1 MLRPVDGP
9 MPRGCPRVVLGGPR
23 LVRGTAAWNA
33 PLGTPRRKDSREEG
47 SRGAR
52 EPGNAP
58 RGQGLD
64 AELHGGAWY
73 RGPVASVRSAA
84 QTAGRAS
91 GVRSVDDDFF
101 SVSCLTASPRFRDVR
116 RPRILKTAVSDRLD
130 IGLGLPM
137 SNLALASPIG
147 GRAPPLGVSSGPGP
161 LRIPVG
167 HEPRGRFSLAMGGA
181 TRVSDA
187 GTRRAST
194 AAGTTSRFGISGGD
208 SLVAKRA
215 AERLAASRREA
226 LELRTRL
233 ERAERRNAHLERS
246 RGEGDPAGTE
256 RSPVGT
262 TERDTAND
270 ETRLMKESESAL
282 RRRSATKSATK
293 SDGTTDAER
302 SPKRSPKHAPAHL
315 DLARARRAIEDLR
328 AENDELRG
336 FARSAAAAENATSG
350 AYDERADAPS
360 DANGAFDA
368 FSVPRRSLGGGAA
381 ATEREARRLEAI
393 VAATTAQDEGMAG
406 NDSLGD
412 SLSATV
418 SNETEENRLHI
429 GVDST
434 PETDDGSSFRGSTRG
449 DESDDEV
456 VQATRELGVDS
467 TLQGDAFR
475 DSPASLRRALAA
487 LRAELRT
494 QARARAILE
503 EERDAFAKRVAE
515 TEEAVRASAAREAAS
530 AASLRAARQDALA
543 AAALGEEL
551 ARSCAEKIERA
562 EAIASAWEEEAR
574 RLGKIE
580 RDDAERR
587 VIAAAESA
595 EAAAIES
602 RILDA
607 STRASSPTV
616 KKNRVG
622 DTTNGLEV
630 RSVSRATRA
639 PSPPPASPPATIPR
653 QRRGSPF
660 PERRL
665 AGSGVSPSSSR
676 DSPFADSA
684 IFADADNK
692 GHEGHNGHR
701 AGSVARSPPSVS
713 ARGAIFATARMDN
726 QSARGYARRNARSV
740 GDAPGKENENENE
753 NENAENEKLMTTNGN
768 STPGEALAASLRR
781 QSATLDAL
789 RGARARRDEE
799 LRRVRDRLDR
809 LVASPRR
816 VGFGDARMD
825 NQSAYGQSVSDAS
838 PPPSARRGHLPREPY
853 DRYADPSPERRLELR
868 DAKTDCPYETASAD
882 PAETMI
888 CFANRRRAAPTH
900 PSRAP
905 TYVSGAGDVRGPLA
919 GEKSQEGGKKSLF
932 GSGLAMPAMSMPS
945 MSSFGAPMAAMH
957 KAAGTIQSAWRR
969 KKKT

>member
-1 MLRPVDGP
+1 
-9 MPRGCPRVVLGGPR
+9 
-23 LVRGTAAWNA
+23 
-33 PLGTPRRKDSREEG
+33 
-47 SRGAR
+47 
-52 EPGNAP
+52 
-58 RGQGLD
+58 
-64 AELHGGAWY
+64 
-73 RGPVASVRSAA
+73 
-84 QTAGRAS
+84 
-91 GVRSVDDDFF
+91 
-101 SVSCLTASPRFRDVR
+101 
-116 RPRILKTAVSDRLD
+116 
-130 IGLGLPM
+130 M
-137 SNLALASPIG
+137 SNRALALQIG

-167 HEPRGRFSLAMGGA
+167 HEPRGRLSLAMGGA

-194 AAGTTSRFGISGGD
+194 AAGTTSRFGISGIA
-208 SLVAKRA
+208 AKRA

-233 ERAERRNAHLERS
+233 ERAERRNADLERS
-246 RGEGDPAGTE
+246 RGEGEGEGDPAGTE

-270 ETRLMKESESAL
+270 IERRLMTKERESAL
-282 RRRSATKSATK
+282 RTTRTTRTKSATRDVT
-293 SDGTTDAER
+293 SNAER

-315 DLARARRAIEDLR
+315 ELARARRAIEDLR

-336 FARSAAAAENATSG
+336 FARSATTAENINATSG
-350 AYDERADAPS
+350 AFDERADAPS
-360 DANGAFDA
+360 DANLADLA
-368 FSVPRRSLGGGAA
+368 FSVPCARKSRSLGGGAA

-393 VAATTAQDEGMAG
+393 VAATTAHEGMAG
-406 NDSLGD
+406 NDD
-412 SLSATV
+412 LSATV
-418 SNETEENRLHI
+418 SNETETVSEKEDGSLN
-429 GVDST
+429 ST
-434 PETDDGSSFRGSTRG
+434 SDADRSSFRGSTRG

-456 VQATRELGVDS
+456 VQATQELGIDS
-467 TLQGDAFR
+467 TLQGD
-475 DSPASLRRALAA
+475 SPTSLRRALAA

-551 ARSCAEKIERA
+551 ARSCAEKLERA

-580 RDDAERR
+580 RDNAERR

-602 RILDA
+602 RTLDA
-607 STRASSPTV
+607 STRASSPTA
-616 KKNRVG
+616 KKKTNRVG
-622 DTTNGLEV
+622 DANGLEV
-630 RSVSRATRA
+630 RSVSRAARA

-660 PERRL
+660 PERPL
-665 AGSGVSPSSSR
+665 GSGVSPATPSSSR

-684 IFADADNK
+684 IFADANNK
-692 GHEGHNGHR
+692 GHR

-713 ARGAIFATARMDN
+713 ARGAIFAA
-726 QSARGYARRNARSV
+726 
-740 GDAPGKENENENE
+740 GDEGKEDE
-753 NENAENEKLMTTNGN
+753 NENADAIVHA
-768 STPGEALAASLRR
+768 TPGEALAASLRR

-816 VGFGDARMD
+816 VGFGAARME
-825 NQSAYGQSVSDAS
+825 NQSARGVRFSRGVSDAS

-853 DRYADPSPERRLELR
+853 DRYADPSPDPKREEQAREARERRVAR
-868 DAKTDCPYETASAD
+868 DAKTVSEETASAD
-882 PAETMI
+882 PAETGG
-888 CFANRRRAAPTH
+888 FANRRAAPTH

-905 TYVSGAGDVRGPLA
+905 TSSGGGDVRGPLA
-919 GEKSQEGGKKSLF
+919 GEKSPGGKKSLF
-932 GSGLAMPAMSMPS
+932 ESGLAMPAVSMPS

>member
-1 MLRPVDGP
+1 M
-9 MPRGCPRVVLGGPR
+9 
-23 LVRGTAAWNA
+23 
-33 PLGTPRRKDSREEG
+33 
-47 SRGAR
+47 
-52 EPGNAP
+52 
-58 RGQGLD
+58 
-64 AELHGGAWY
+64 
-73 RGPVASVRSAA
+73 
-84 QTAGRAS
+84 
-91 GVRSVDDDFF
+91 
-101 SVSCLTASPRFRDVR
+101 
-116 RPRILKTAVSDRLD
+116 
-130 IGLGLPM
+130 
-137 SNLALASPIG
+137 
-147 GRAPPLGVSSGPGP
+147 
-161 LRIPVG
+161 
-167 HEPRGRFSLAMGGA
+167 
-181 TRVSDA
+181 SDA

-194 AAGTTSRFGISGGD
+194 AAGTTSRFGISGIA
-208 SLVAKRA
+208 AKRA

-233 ERAERRNAHLERS
+233 ERAERRNADLERS
-246 RGEGDPAGTE
+246 RGEGEGEGDPAGTE

-270 ETRLMKESESAL
+270 IERRLMTKERESAL
-282 RRRSATKSATK
+282 RTTRTTRTKSATRDVT
-293 SDGTTDAER
+293 SNAER

-315 DLARARRAIEDLR
+315 ELARARRAIEDLR

-336 FARSAAAAENATSG
+336 FARSATTAENINATSG
-350 AYDERADAPS
+350 AFDERADAPS
-360 DANGAFDA
+360 DANLADLA
-368 FSVPRRSLGGGAA
+368 FSVPCARKSRSLGGGAA

-393 VAATTAQDEGMAG
+393 VAATTAHEGMAG
-406 NDSLGD
+406 NDD
-412 SLSATV
+412 LSATV
-418 SNETEENRLHI
+418 SNETETVSEKEDGSLN
-429 GVDST
+429 ST
-434 PETDDGSSFRGSTRG
+434 SDADRSSFRGSTRG

-456 VQATRELGVDS
+456 VQATQELGIDS
-467 TLQGDAFR
+467 TLQGD
-475 DSPASLRRALAA
+475 SPTSLRRALAA

-530 AASLRAARQDALA
+530 AASLRSARQDALA

-551 ARSCAEKIERA
+551 ARSCAEKLERA

-580 RDDAERR
+580 RDNAERR

-602 RILDA
+602 RTLDA
-607 STRASSPTV
+607 STRASSPTA
-616 KKNRVG
+616 KKKTNRVG
-622 DTTNGLEV
+622 DANGLEV
-630 RSVSRATRA
+630 RSVSRAARA

-660 PERRL
+660 PERPL
-665 AGSGVSPSSSR
+665 GSGVSPATPSSSR

-684 IFADADNK
+684 IFADANNK
-692 GHEGHNGHR
+692 GHR

-713 ARGAIFATARMDN
+713 ARGAIFAA
-726 QSARGYARRNARSV
+726 
-740 GDAPGKENENENE
+740 GDEGKEDE
-753 NENAENEKLMTTNGN
+753 NENADAIVHA
-768 STPGEALAASLRR
+768 TPGEALAASLRR

-816 VGFGDARMD
+816 VGFGAARME
-825 NQSAYGQSVSDAS
+825 NQSARGVRFSRGVSDAS

-853 DRYADPSPERRLELR
+853 DRYADPSPDPKREEQAREARERRIAR
-868 DAKTDCPYETASAD
+868 DAKTVSEETASAD
-882 PAETMI
+882 PAEPGG
-888 CFANRRRAAPTH
+888 FATRRAAPTH

-905 TYVSGAGDVRGPLA
+905 TSSGGGDVRGPLA
-919 GEKSQEGGKKSLF
+919 GEKSPGGKKSLF
-932 GSGLAMPAMSMPS
+932 ESGLAMPAVSMPS

>member
-1 MLRPVDGP
+1 M
-9 MPRGCPRVVLGGPR
+9 
-23 LVRGTAAWNA
+23 
-33 PLGTPRRKDSREEG
+33 
-47 SRGAR
+47 
-52 EPGNAP
+52 
-58 RGQGLD
+58 
-64 AELHGGAWY
+64 
-73 RGPVASVRSAA
+73 
-84 QTAGRAS
+84 
-91 GVRSVDDDFF
+91 
-101 SVSCLTASPRFRDVR
+101 
-116 RPRILKTAVSDRLD
+116 KTARSD

-137 SNLALASPIG
+137 SNRALALQIG

-167 HEPRGRFSLAMGGA
+167 HEPRGRLSLAMGGA

-194 AAGTTSRFGISGGD
+194 AAGTTSRFGISGIA
-208 SLVAKRA
+208 AKRA

-233 ERAERRNAHLERS
+233 ERAERRNADFERS
-246 RGEGDPAGTE
+246 RGEGEGEGDPAGTE

-270 ETRLMKESESAL
+270 IERRLMTKERESAL
-282 RRRSATKSATK
+282 RTTRTTRTKSATR
-293 SDGTTDAER
+293 DETTDAER

-315 DLARARRAIEDLR
+315 ELARARRAIEDLR

-336 FARSAAAAENATSG
+336 FARSAATAENATSG
-350 AYDERADAPS
+350 AFDERADAPS
-360 DANGAFDA
+360 DANLADLD
-368 FSVPRRSLGGGAA
+368 FSVPCRLKSRSLGGGAA
-381 ATEREARRLEAI
+381 ATEREARLLEAI
-393 VAATTAQDEGMAG
+393 VAATTAHEGMAG
-406 NDSLGD
+406 NDG
-412 SLSATV
+412 LSATV
-418 SNETEENRLHI
+418 SNETETVSGKEDGSLN
-429 GVDST
+429 ST
-434 PETDDGSSFRGSTRG
+434 SDADRSSFRGSTRG

-456 VQATRELGVDS
+456 VQATQELGIDSTPQGDS
-467 TLQGDAFR
+467 TLQ

-530 AASLRAARQDALA
+530 AASLRSARQDALA

-551 ARSCAEKIERA
+551 ARSCAEKLERA

-580 RDDAERR
+580 RDNAERR

-602 RILDA
+602 RTLDA
-607 STRASSPTV
+607 STRASSPTA
-616 KKNRVG
+616 KKKTNRVG
-622 DTTNGLEV
+622 DANGLEV
-630 RSVSRATRA
+630 RSVSRAARA

-660 PERRL
+660 PERPL
-665 AGSGVSPSSSR
+665 GSGVSPATPSSSR

-684 IFADADNK
+684 IFADANNK
-692 GHEGHNGHR
+692 GHR

-713 ARGAIFATARMDN
+713 ARGAIFAA
-726 QSARGYARRNARSV
+726 
-740 GDAPGKENENENE
+740 GDEGKEDE
-753 NENAENEKLMTTNGN
+753 NENADAIVHA
-768 STPGEALAASLRR
+768 TPGEALAASLRR

-816 VGFGDARMD
+816 VGFGAARMD
-825 NQSAYGQSVSDAS
+825 NQSARGVRFSRGVSDAS

-853 DRYADPSPERRLELR
+853 DRYADPSPDPKREEHSREARERRVAR
-868 DAKTDCPYETASAD
+868 DAKTVSEETASAD
-882 PAETMI
+882 PAETGG
-888 CFANRRRAAPTH
+888 FANRRAAPTH

-905 TYVSGAGDVRGPLA
+905 TSSGGGDVRGPLA
-919 GEKSQEGGKKSLF
+919 GEKSPGGKKSLF
-932 GSGLAMPAMSMPS
+932 ESGLAMPAVSMPS

>member
-1 MLRPVDGP
+1 
-9 MPRGCPRVVLGGPR
+9 
-23 LVRGTAAWNA
+23 
-33 PLGTPRRKDSREEG
+33 
-47 SRGAR
+47 
-52 EPGNAP
+52 
-58 RGQGLD
+58 
-64 AELHGGAWY
+64 
-73 RGPVASVRSAA
+73 
-84 QTAGRAS
+84 
-91 GVRSVDDDFF
+91 
-101 SVSCLTASPRFRDVR
+101 
-116 RPRILKTAVSDRLD
+116 
-130 IGLGLPM
+130 M
-137 SNLALASPIG
+137 SNRALALQIG

-167 HEPRGRFSLAMGGA
+167 HEPRGRLSLAMGGA

-194 AAGTTSRFGISGGD
+194 AAGTTSRFGISGIA
-208 SLVAKRA
+208 AKRA

-233 ERAERRNAHLERS
+233 ERAERRNADFERS
-246 RGEGDPAGTE
+246 RGEGEGEGDPAGTE

-270 ETRLMKESESAL
+270 IKRRLMTKETTK
-282 RRRSATKSATK
+282 SATKSATR
-293 SDGTTDAER
+293 DETTDAER

-315 DLARARRAIEDLR
+315 ELARARRAIEDLR

-336 FARSAAAAENATSG
+336 FARSATTAENINATSG
-350 AYDERADAPS
+350 AFDERADAPS
-360 DANGAFDA
+360 DANLADLA
-368 FSVPRRSLGGGAA
+368 FSVPCRLKSRSLGGGAA

-393 VAATTAQDEGMAG
+393 VAATTAHEGMAG
-406 NDSLGD
+406 NDD
-412 SLSATV
+412 LSATV
-418 SNETEENRLHI
+418 SNETETVSEKEDGSLN
-429 GVDST
+429 ST
-434 PETDDGSSFRGSTRG
+434 SDADRSSFRGSTRG

-456 VQATRELGVDS
+456 VQATQELGIDS
-467 TLQGDAFR
+467 TLQGD
-475 DSPASLRRALAA
+475 SPTSLRRALAA

-530 AASLRAARQDALA
+530 AASLRSARQDALA

-551 ARSCAEKIERA
+551 ARSCAEKLERA

-580 RDDAERR
+580 RDNAERR

-602 RILDA
+602 RTLDA
-607 STRASSPTV
+607 STRASSPTA
-616 KKNRVG
+616 KKKTNRVG
-622 DTTNGLEV
+622 DANGLEV
-630 RSVSRATRA
+630 RSVSRAARA

-660 PERRL
+660 PERPL
-665 AGSGVSPSSSR
+665 GSGVSPATPSSSR

-684 IFADADNK
+684 IFADANNK
-692 GHEGHNGHR
+692 GHR

-713 ARGAIFATARMDN
+713 ARGAIFAA
-726 QSARGYARRNARSV
+726 
-740 GDAPGKENENENE
+740 GDEGKEDE
-753 NENAENEKLMTTNGN
+753 NENADAIVHA
-768 STPGEALAASLRR
+768 TPGEALAASLRR

-816 VGFGDARMD
+816 VGFGAARMD
-825 NQSAYGQSVSDAS
+825 NQSARGVRFSRGVSDAS

-853 DRYADPSPERRLELR
+853 DRYADPSPDPKREEQAREARERRVAR
-868 DAKTDCPYETASAD
+868 DAKTVSEETASAD
-882 PAETMI
+882 PAETGG
-888 CFANRRRAAPTH
+888 FANRRAAPTH

-905 TYVSGAGDVRGPLA
+905 TSSGGGDVRGPLA
-919 GEKSQEGGKKSLF
+919 GEKSPGGKKSLF
-932 GSGLAMPAMSMPS
+932 ESGLAMPAVSMPS

>member
-1 MLRPVDGP
+1 
-9 MPRGCPRVVLGGPR
+9 
-23 LVRGTAAWNA
+23 
-33 PLGTPRRKDSREEG
+33 
-47 SRGAR
+47 
-52 EPGNAP
+52 
-58 RGQGLD
+58 
-64 AELHGGAWY
+64 
-73 RGPVASVRSAA
+73 
-84 QTAGRAS
+84 
-91 GVRSVDDDFF
+91 
-101 SVSCLTASPRFRDVR
+101 
-116 RPRILKTAVSDRLD
+116 
-130 IGLGLPM
+130 M
-137 SNLALASPIG
+137 SNRALALQIG

-167 HEPRGRFSLAMGGA
+167 HEPRGRLSLAMGGA

-194 AAGTTSRFGISGGD
+194 AAGTTSRFGISGIA
-208 SLVAKRA
+208 AKRA

-233 ERAERRNAHLERS
+233 ERAERRNADLERS
-246 RGEGDPAGTE
+246 RGEGEGEGDPAGTE

-270 ETRLMKESESAL
+270 IERRLMTKERESAL
-282 RRRSATKSATK
+282 RTTRTTRTKSATRDVT
-293 SDGTTDAER
+293 SNAER

-315 DLARARRAIEDLR
+315 ELARARRAIEDLR

-336 FARSAAAAENATSG
+336 FARSATTAENINATSG
-350 AYDERADAPS
+350 AFDERADAPS
-360 DANGAFDA
+360 DANLADLA
-368 FSVPRRSLGGGAA
+368 FSVPCARKSRSLGGGAA

-393 VAATTAQDEGMAG
+393 VAATTAHEGMAG
-406 NDSLGD
+406 NDD
-412 SLSATV
+412 LSATV
-418 SNETEENRLHI
+418 SNETETVSEKEDGSLN
-429 GVDST
+429 ST
-434 PETDDGSSFRGSTRG
+434 SDADRSSFRGSTRG

-456 VQATRELGVDS
+456 VQATQELGIDS
-467 TLQGDAFR
+467 TLQGD
-475 DSPASLRRALAA
+475 SPTSLRRALAA

-530 AASLRAARQDALA
+530 AASLRSARQDALA

-551 ARSCAEKIERA
+551 ARSCAEKLERA

-580 RDDAERR
+580 RDNAERR

-602 RILDA
+602 RTLDA
-607 STRASSPTV
+607 STRASSPTA
-616 KKNRVG
+616 KKKTNRVG
-622 DTTNGLEV
+622 DANGLEV
-630 RSVSRATRA
+630 RSVSRAARA

-660 PERRL
+660 PERPL
-665 AGSGVSPSSSR
+665 GSGVSPATPSSSR

-684 IFADADNK
+684 IFADANNK
-692 GHEGHNGHR
+692 GHR

-713 ARGAIFATARMDN
+713 ARGAIFAA
-726 QSARGYARRNARSV
+726 
-740 GDAPGKENENENE
+740 GDEGKEDE
-753 NENAENEKLMTTNGN
+753 NENADAIVHA
-768 STPGEALAASLRR
+768 TPGEALAASLRR

-816 VGFGDARMD
+816 VGFGAARME
-825 NQSAYGQSVSDAS
+825 NQSARGVRFSRGVSDAS

-853 DRYADPSPERRLELR
+853 DRYADPSPDPKREEQAREARERRVAR
-868 DAKTDCPYETASAD
+868 DAKTVSEETASAD
-882 PAETMI
+882 PAETGG
-888 CFANRRRAAPTH
+888 FANRRAAPTH

-905 TYVSGAGDVRGPLA
+905 TSSGGGDVRGPLA
-919 GEKSQEGGKKSLF
+919 GEKSPGGKKSLF
-932 GSGLAMPAMSMPS
+932 ESGLAMPAVSMPS

>member
-1 MLRPVDGP
+1 M
-9 MPRGCPRVVLGGPR
+9 
-23 LVRGTAAWNA
+23 
-33 PLGTPRRKDSREEG
+33 
-47 SRGAR
+47 
-52 EPGNAP
+52 
-58 RGQGLD
+58 
-64 AELHGGAWY
+64 
-73 RGPVASVRSAA
+73 
-84 QTAGRAS
+84 
-91 GVRSVDDDFF
+91 
-101 SVSCLTASPRFRDVR
+101 
-116 RPRILKTAVSDRLD
+116 
-130 IGLGLPM
+130 
-137 SNLALASPIG
+137 
-147 GRAPPLGVSSGPGP
+147 
-161 LRIPVG
+161 
-167 HEPRGRFSLAMGGA
+167 
-181 TRVSDA
+181 SDA

-194 AAGTTSRFGISGGD
+194 AAGTTSRFGISGIA
-208 SLVAKRA
+208 AKRA

-233 ERAERRNAHLERS
+233 ERAERRNADLERS
-246 RGEGDPAGTE
+246 RGEGEGEGDPAGTE

-270 ETRLMKESESAL
+270 IERRLMTKERESAL
-282 RRRSATKSATK
+282 RTTRTTRTKSATRDVT
-293 SDGTTDAER
+293 SNAER

-315 DLARARRAIEDLR
+315 ELARARRAIEDLR

-336 FARSAAAAENATSG
+336 FARSATTAENINATSG
-350 AYDERADAPS
+350 AFDERADAPS
-360 DANGAFDA
+360 DANLADLA
-368 FSVPRRSLGGGAA
+368 FSVPCARKSRSLGGGAA

-393 VAATTAQDEGMAG
+393 VAATTAHEGMAG
-406 NDSLGD
+406 NDD
-412 SLSATV
+412 LSATV
-418 SNETEENRLHI
+418 SNETETVSEKEDGSLN
-429 GVDST
+429 ST
-434 PETDDGSSFRGSTRG
+434 SDADRSSFRGSTRG

-456 VQATRELGVDS
+456 VQATQELGIDS
-467 TLQGDAFR
+467 TLQGD
-475 DSPASLRRALAA
+475 SPTSLRRALAA

-530 AASLRAARQDALA
+530 AASLRSARQDALA

-551 ARSCAEKIERA
+551 ARSCAEKLERA

-580 RDDAERR
+580 RDNAERR

-602 RILDA
+602 RTLDA
-607 STRASSPTV
+607 STRASSPTA
-616 KKNRVG
+616 KKKTNRVG
-622 DTTNGLEV
+622 DANGLEV
-630 RSVSRATRA
+630 RSVSRAARA

-660 PERRL
+660 PERPL
-665 AGSGVSPSSSR
+665 GSGVSPATPSSSR

-684 IFADADNK
+684 IFADANNK
-692 GHEGHNGHR
+692 GHR

-713 ARGAIFATARMDN
+713 ARGAIFAA
-726 QSARGYARRNARSV
+726 
-740 GDAPGKENENENE
+740 GDEGKEDE
-753 NENAENEKLMTTNGN
+753 NENADCTLDAIVHA
-768 STPGEALAASLRR
+768 TPGEALAASLRR

-816 VGFGDARMD
+816 VGFGAARME
-825 NQSAYGQSVSDAS
+825 NQSARGVRFSRGVSDAS

-853 DRYADPSPERRLELR
+853 DRYADPSPDPKREEQAREARERRVAR
-868 DAKTDCPYETASAD
+868 DAKTVSEETASAD
-882 PAETMI
+882 PAETGG
-888 CFANRRRAAPTH
+888 FANRRAAPTH

-905 TYVSGAGDVRGPLA
+905 TSSGGGDVRGPLA
-919 GEKSQEGGKKSLF
+919 GEKSPGGKKSLF
-932 GSGLAMPAMSMPS
+932 ESGLAMPAVSMPS

>member
-1 MLRPVDGP
+1 M
-9 MPRGCPRVVLGGPR
+9 
-23 LVRGTAAWNA
+23 
-33 PLGTPRRKDSREEG
+33 
-47 SRGAR
+47 
-52 EPGNAP
+52 
-58 RGQGLD
+58 
-64 AELHGGAWY
+64 
-73 RGPVASVRSAA
+73 
-84 QTAGRAS
+84 
-91 GVRSVDDDFF
+91 
-101 SVSCLTASPRFRDVR
+101 
-116 RPRILKTAVSDRLD
+116 
-130 IGLGLPM
+130 
-137 SNLALASPIG
+137 
-147 GRAPPLGVSSGPGP
+147 
-161 LRIPVG
+161 
-167 HEPRGRFSLAMGGA
+167 
-181 TRVSDA
+181 SDA

-194 AAGTTSRFGISGGD
+194 AAGTTSRFGISGIA
-208 SLVAKRA
+208 AKRA

-233 ERAERRNAHLERS
+233 ERAERRNADFERS
-246 RGEGDPAGTE
+246 RGEVEGEGDPAGTE

-270 ETRLMKESESAL
+270 IERRLMTKERESAL
-282 RRRSATKSATK
+282 RTTRTTRTKSATRDVT
-293 SDGTTDAER
+293 SNAER

-315 DLARARRAIEDLR
+315 ELARARRAIEDLR

-336 FARSAAAAENATSG
+336 FARSATTAENINATSG
-350 AYDERADAPS
+350 AFDERADAPS
-360 DANGAFDA
+360 DANLADLA
-368 FSVPRRSLGGGAA
+368 FSVPCARKSRSLGGGAA

-393 VAATTAQDEGMAG
+393 VAATTAHEGMAG
-406 NDSLGD
+406 NDD
-412 SLSATV
+412 LSATV
-418 SNETEENRLHI
+418 PNETETVSEKEDGSLN
-429 GVDST
+429 ST
-434 PETDDGSSFRGSTRG
+434 SDADRSSFRGSTRG

-456 VQATRELGVDS
+456 VQATQELGIDS
-467 TLQGDAFR
+467 TLQGD
-475 DSPASLRRALAA
+475 SPTSLRRALAA

-530 AASLRAARQDALA
+530 AASLRSARQDALA

-551 ARSCAEKIERA
+551 ARSCAEKLERA

-580 RDDAERR
+580 RDNAERR

-602 RILDA
+602 RTLDA
-607 STRASSPTV
+607 STRASSPTA
-616 KKNRVG
+616 KKKTNRVG
-622 DTTNGLEV
+622 DANGLEV
-630 RSVSRATRA
+630 RSVSRAARA

-660 PERRL
+660 PERPL
-665 AGSGVSPSSSR
+665 GSGVSPATPSSSR

-684 IFADADNK
+684 IFADANNK
-692 GHEGHNGHR
+692 GHR

-713 ARGAIFATARMDN
+713 ARGAIFAA
-726 QSARGYARRNARSV
+726 
-740 GDAPGKENENENE
+740 GDEGKEDE
-753 NENAENEKLMTTNGN
+753 NENADAVVHA
-768 STPGEALAASLRR
+768 TPGEALAASLRR

-816 VGFGDARMD
+816 VGFGAARVD
-825 NQSAYGQSVSDAS
+825 NQSARGVRFSRGVSDAS

-853 DRYADPSPERRLELR
+853 DRYADPSPDPKREEQAREARERRVAR
-868 DAKTDCPYETASAD
+868 DAKTVSEETASAD
-882 PAETMI
+882 PAETGG
-888 CFANRRRAAPTH
+888 FANRRAAPTH

-905 TYVSGAGDVRGPLA
+905 TSSGGGDVRGPLA
-919 GEKSQEGGKKSLF
+919 GEKSPGGKKSLF
-932 GSGLAMPAMSMPS
+932 ESGLAMPAVSMPS

>member
-1 MLRPVDGP
+1 
-9 MPRGCPRVVLGGPR
+9 
-23 LVRGTAAWNA
+23 
-33 PLGTPRRKDSREEG
+33 
-47 SRGAR
+47 
-52 EPGNAP
+52 
-58 RGQGLD
+58 
-64 AELHGGAWY
+64 
-73 RGPVASVRSAA
+73 
-84 QTAGRAS
+84 
-91 GVRSVDDDFF
+91 
-101 SVSCLTASPRFRDVR
+101 
-116 RPRILKTAVSDRLD
+116 
-130 IGLGLPM
+130 
-137 SNLALASPIG
+137 
-147 GRAPPLGVSSGPGP
+147 
-161 LRIPVG
+161 
-167 HEPRGRFSLAMGGA
+167 MGGA

-293 SDGTTDAER
+293 SATRDETTDAER

-315 DLARARRAIEDLR
+315 ELARARRAIEDLR

-336 FARSAAAAENATSG
+336 FARSAAAAENAFEN
-350 AYDERADAPS
+350 AFDERADAPS
-360 DANGAFDA
+360 DANLADA

-393 VAATTAQDEGMAG
+393 VAATTAHEGMAG
-406 NDSLGD
+406 NDSRGD

-418 SNETEENRLHI
+418 SNETENRLQI

-434 PETDDGSSFRGSTRG
+434 PETDGSSFRGSTRG

-467 TLQGDAFR
+467 TSQGDAFR

-616 KKNRVG
+616 KKKRVG
-622 DTTNGLEV
+622 DANGLEV
-630 RSVSRATRA
+630 RSVSRAARA
-639 PSPPPASPPATIPR
+639 PSLPPASPPATIPR

-665 AGSGVSPSSSR
+665 AGSGVSPATPSSSR

-713 ARGAIFATARMDN
+713 ARGAIFATARMEN
-726 QSARGYARRNARSV
+726 QSARSYARRNARSV
-740 GDAPGKENENENE
+740 GDEGKENENENE
-753 NENAENEKLMTTNGN
+753 NAEKRMDANGN

-816 VGFGDARMD
+816 VGFGAARID
-825 NQSAYGQSVSDAS
+825 NQSARGYRFSGGVSDAS
-838 PPPSARRGHLPREPY
+838 PPPSARAGDHLPREPY
-853 DRYADPSPERRLELR
+853 DRYADPSPAKTRRRE
-868 DAKTDCPYETASAD
+868 DAKTEMSEETASAD
-882 PAETMI
+882 PAGTMG
-888 CFANRRRAAPTH
+888 FANRRRAAPTH

-905 TYVSGAGDVRGPLA
+905 TSSGAGDVRGPLA
-919 GEKSQEGGKKSLF
+919 GEKSPGGKKSLF

-945 MSSFGAPMAAMH
+945 MSSFGAPMAAMN

>member
-1 MLRPVDGP
+1 
-9 MPRGCPRVVLGGPR
+9 
-23 LVRGTAAWNA
+23 
-33 PLGTPRRKDSREEG
+33 
-47 SRGAR
+47 
-52 EPGNAP
+52 
-58 RGQGLD
+58 
-64 AELHGGAWY
+64 
-73 RGPVASVRSAA
+73 
-84 QTAGRAS
+84 
-91 GVRSVDDDFF
+91 
-101 SVSCLTASPRFRDVR
+101 
-116 RPRILKTAVSDRLD
+116 
-130 IGLGLPM
+130 M
-137 SNLALASPIG
+137 SNWALASPIG

-270 ETRLMKESESAL
+270 ETRLMKES
-282 RRRSATKSATK
+282 ATKSATTR
-293 SDGTTDAER
+293 DGTTDAER

-315 DLARARRAIEDLR
+315 ELARARRAIEDLR

-336 FARSAAAAENATSG
+336 FARSAAAAENATKKSG
-350 AYDERADAPS
+350 AFDERADAPS
-360 DANGAFDA
+360 DANPIADA

-381 ATEREARRLEAI
+381 ATERETRRLEAI

-418 SNETEENRLHI
+418 SNETEENRLAQS

-602 RILDA
+602 RITLDA

-616 KKNRVG
+616 KKK
-622 DTTNGLEV
+622 
-630 RSVSRATRA
+630 

-665 AGSGVSPSSSR
+665 AGSHRVSPATPSSSR

-684 IFADADNK
+684 IFADADDK

-713 ARGAIFATARMDN
+713 ARGAIFAPSSRMDN

-740 GDAPGKENENENE
+740 GDGGKENENENE
-753 NENAENEKLMTTNGN
+753 NENAETEKLMTTNGN

-816 VGFGDARMD
+816 VGFGAARMD

-882 PAETMI
+882 PAETI
-888 CFANRRRAAPTH
+888 GFANRRRAAPTH

-905 TYVSGAGDVRGPLA
+905 TYVSGAGDVGGPLA
-919 GEKSQEGGKKSLF
+919 GEKSPGGKKSLF

>member
-1 MLRPVDGP
+1 M
-9 MPRGCPRVVLGGPR
+9 
-23 LVRGTAAWNA
+23 
-33 PLGTPRRKDSREEG
+33 
-47 SRGAR
+47 
-52 EPGNAP
+52 
-58 RGQGLD
+58 
-64 AELHGGAWY
+64 
-73 RGPVASVRSAA
+73 
-84 QTAGRAS
+84 
-91 GVRSVDDDFF
+91 
-101 SVSCLTASPRFRDVR
+101 TASPRFRDAAGDGTDER
-116 RPRILKTAVSDRLD
+116 KRPARTSVSDFRCRIGRSRCKSAGARL
-130 IGLGLPM
+130 L
-137 SNLALASPIG
+137 S
-147 GRAPPLGVSSGPGP
+147 VSHPGP
-161 LRIPVG
+161 VPFGDPWGTSPEARL
-167 HEPRGRFSLAMGGA
+167 SLAMGGA

-194 AAGTTSRFGISGGD
+194 AAGTTSRFGISGIA
-208 SLVAKRA
+208 AKRA

-233 ERAERRNAHLERS
+233 ERAERRNADFERS
-246 RGEGDPAGTE
+246 RGEGEGEGDPAGTE

-293 SDGTTDAER
+293 SATRDETTDAER

-315 DLARARRAIEDLR
+315 ELARARRAIEDLR

-336 FARSAAAAENATSG
+336 FARSATTAENATSG
-350 AYDERADAPS
+350 AFDERADAPS
-360 DANGAFDA
+360 DANLADA

-393 VAATTAQDEGMAG
+393 VAATTAHEGMAG
-406 NDSLGD
+406 ND

-418 SNETEENRLHI
+418 SNETENREEPRVEN
-429 GVDST
+429 ST
-434 PETDDGSSFRGSTRG
+434 SDADGASFRGSTRG

-456 VQATRELGVDS
+456 VQASRPELSVDS
-467 TLQGDAFR
+467 TLQGGAQGGDAFR

-551 ARSCAEKIERA
+551 ARSCAEKLERA

-580 RDDAERR
+580 RDNAERR

-602 RILDA
+602 RTLDA
-607 STRASSPTV
+607 STRASSPTA
-616 KKNRVG
+616 KKKTNRVG
-622 DTTNGLEV
+622 DANGLEV
-630 RSVSRATRA
+630 RSVSRAARA
-639 PSPPPASPPATIPR
+639 DTMIPASPPATIPR

-660 PERRL
+660 PERPL
-665 AGSGVSPSSSR
+665 GSGVSPATPSSSR

-684 IFADADNK
+684 IFADANNK
-692 GHEGHNGHR
+692 GHR

-713 ARGAIFATARMDN
+713 ARGAIFAA
-726 QSARGYARRNARSV
+726 
-740 GDAPGKENENENE
+740 GDEGKEDE
-753 NENAENEKLMTTNGN
+753 NENADAIVHA
-768 STPGEALAASLRR
+768 TPGEALAASLRR

-816 VGFGDARMD
+816 VGFGAARME
-825 NQSAYGQSVSDAS
+825 NQSARGVRFSRGVSDAS

-853 DRYADPSPERRLELR
+853 DRYADPSPDPKREEQAREARERRVAR
-868 DAKTDCPYETASAD
+868 DAKTVSEETASAD
-882 PAETMI
+882 PAETGG
-888 CFANRRRAAPTH
+888 FANRRAAPTH

-905 TYVSGAGDVRGPLA
+905 TSSGGGDVRGPLA
-919 GEKSQEGGKKSLF
+919 GEKSPGGKKSLF
-932 GSGLAMPAMSMPS
+932 ESGLAMPAVSMPS

>member
-1 MLRPVDGP
+1 M
-9 MPRGCPRVVLGGPR
+9 
-23 LVRGTAAWNA
+23 
-33 PLGTPRRKDSREEG
+33 
-47 SRGAR
+47 
-52 EPGNAP
+52 
-58 RGQGLD
+58 
-64 AELHGGAWY
+64 
-73 RGPVASVRSAA
+73 
-84 QTAGRAS
+84 
-91 GVRSVDDDFF
+91 
-101 SVSCLTASPRFRDVR
+101 
-116 RPRILKTAVSDRLD
+116 KTARSD

-137 SNLALASPIG
+137 SNRALALQIG

-167 HEPRGRFSLAMGGA
+167 HEPRGRLSLTMGGA

-194 AAGTTSRFGISGGD
+194 AAGTTSRFGISGIA
-208 SLVAKRA
+208 AKRA

-233 ERAERRNAHLERS
+233 ERAERKNADFELS
-246 RGEGDPAGTE
+246 RGEGEGEGDPAGTE

-262 TERDTAND
+262 TEKDTAND
-270 ETRLMKESESAL
+270 IERRLMTKETTK
-282 RRRSATKSATK
+282 SATKSATR
-293 SDGTTDAER
+293 DETTDAER
-302 SPKRSPKHAPAHL
+302 SPKHYEKHAPAHL
-315 DLARARRAIEDLR
+315 ELARARRAIEDLR

-336 FARSAAAAENATSG
+336 FARSATTAENINATSG
-350 AYDERADAPS
+350 AFDERADAPS
-360 DANGAFDA
+360 DANLADLA
-368 FSVPRRSLGGGAA
+368 FSVPRARKSRSLGGGAA

-393 VAATTAQDEGMAG
+393 VAATTAHEGMAG
-406 NDSLGD
+406 NDSLSND
-412 SLSATV
+412 SL
-418 SNETEENRLHI
+418 SNETETVSEKEDGSLN
-429 GVDST
+429 ST
-434 PETDDGSSFRGSTRG
+434 SDADRSSFRGSTRN

-456 VQATRELGVDS
+456 VQATQELGIDS
-467 TLQGDAFR
+467 TLQNDSTLQ
-475 DSPASLRRALAA
+475 DSPTSLRRALAA

-551 ARSCAEKIERA
+551 ARSCAEKLERA

-580 RDDAERR
+580 RDNAERR

-602 RILDA
+602 RTLDA
-607 STRASSPTV
+607 STRASSPTA
-616 KKNRVG
+616 KKKTNRVG
-622 DTTNGLEV
+622 DANGLEV
-630 RSVSRATRA
+630 RSVSRAARA
-639 PSPPPASPPATIPR
+639 PSLPPASPPATIPR

-660 PERRL
+660 PERPL
-665 AGSGVSPSSSR
+665 GSGVSPATPSSSR

-684 IFADADNK
+684 IFADANNK
-692 GHEGHNGHR
+692 GHR

-713 ARGAIFATARMDN
+713 ARGAIFAA
-726 QSARGYARRNARSV
+726 
-740 GDAPGKENENENE
+740 GDEGKENV
-753 NENAENEKLMTTNGN
+753 NENADAIVHA
-768 STPGEALAASLRR
+768 TPGEALAASLRR

-816 VGFGDARMD
+816 VGFGAARTE
-825 NQSAYGQSVSDAS
+825 NQSARGVRFSRGVSDAS

-853 DRYADPSPERRLELR
+853 DRYADPSPDPKREEHSREARERRVAR
-868 DAKTDCPYETASAD
+868 DAKTVSEETASAD
-882 PAETMI
+882 PAETGG
-888 CFANRRRAAPTH
+888 FANRRAAPTH

-905 TYVSGAGDVRGPLA
+905 TSSGGGDVRGPLA
-919 GEKSQEGGKKSLF
+919 GEKSPGGKKSF
-932 GSGLAMPAMSMPS
+932 FESGLAMPAMSMPS

>member
-1 MLRPVDGP
+1 M
-9 MPRGCPRVVLGGPR
+9 
-23 LVRGTAAWNA
+23 
-33 PLGTPRRKDSREEG
+33 
-47 SRGAR
+47 
-52 EPGNAP
+52 
-58 RGQGLD
+58 
-64 AELHGGAWY
+64 
-73 RGPVASVRSAA
+73 
-84 QTAGRAS
+84 
-91 GVRSVDDDFF
+91 
-101 SVSCLTASPRFRDVR
+101 
-116 RPRILKTAVSDRLD
+116 KTARSD

-137 SNLALASPIG
+137 SNRALALQIG

-167 HEPRGRFSLAMGGA
+167 HEPRGRLSLTMGGA

-194 AAGTTSRFGISGGD
+194 AAGTTSRFGISGIA
-208 SLVAKRA
+208 AKRA

-233 ERAERRNAHLERS
+233 ERAERKNADFELS
-246 RGEGDPAGTE
+246 RGEGEGEGDPAGTE

-262 TERDTAND
+262 TEKDTAND
-270 ETRLMKESESAL
+270 IKRRLMTKETTK
-282 RRRSATKSATK
+282 SATKSATR
-293 SDGTTDAER
+293 DETTDAER
-302 SPKRSPKHAPAHL
+302 SPKHYEKHAPAHL
-315 DLARARRAIEDLR
+315 ELARARRAIEDLR

-336 FARSAAAAENATSG
+336 FARSATTAENINATSG
-350 AYDERADAPS
+350 AFDERADAPS
-360 DANGAFDA
+360 DANLADLA
-368 FSVPRRSLGGGAA
+368 FSVPRARKSRSLGGGAA

-393 VAATTAQDEGMAG
+393 VAATTAHEGMAG
-406 NDSLGD
+406 NDD
-412 SLSATV
+412 LSATV
-418 SNETEENRLHI
+418 SNETETVSEKEDGSLH
-429 GVDST
+429 ST
-434 PETDDGSSFRGSTRG
+434 SDADRSSFRGSTRG

-456 VQATRELGVDS
+456 VQATQERKRVDS
-467 TLQGDAFR
+467 TLQNDAFR
-475 DSPASLRRALAA
+475 DSPTSLRRALAA

-551 ARSCAEKIERA
+551 ARSCAEKLERA

-580 RDDAERR
+580 RDNAERR

-602 RILDA
+602 RTLDA
-607 STRASSPTV
+607 STRASSPTA
-616 KKNRVG
+616 KKKTNRVG
-622 DTTNGLEV
+622 DANGLEV
-630 RSVSRATRA
+630 RSVSRAARA

-660 PERRL
+660 PERPL
-665 AGSGVSPSSSR
+665 GSGVSPATPSSSR

-684 IFADADNK
+684 IFADANNK
-692 GHEGHNGHR
+692 GHR

-713 ARGAIFATARMDN
+713 ARGAIFAA
-726 QSARGYARRNARSV
+726 
-740 GDAPGKENENENE
+740 GDEGKENENEN
-753 NENAENEKLMTTNGN
+753 ADAIVHA
-768 STPGEALAASLRR
+768 TPGEALAASLRR

-816 VGFGDARMD
+816 VGFGAARTE
-825 NQSAYGQSVSDAS
+825 NQSARGVRFSRGVSDAS

-853 DRYADPSPERRLELR
+853 DRYADPSPDPKREEHSREARERRVAR
-868 DAKTDCPYETASAD
+868 DAKTVSEETASAD
-882 PAETMI
+882 PAETGG
-888 CFANRRRAAPTH
+888 FANRRAAPTRA
-900 PSRAP
+900 SRAP
-905 TYVSGAGDVRGPLA
+905 TSSGGGDVRGPLA
-919 GEKSQEGGKKSLF
+919 GEKSPGGKKSF
-932 GSGLAMPAMSMPS
+932 FESGLAMPAMSMPS

>member
-1 MLRPVDGP
+1 
-9 MPRGCPRVVLGGPR
+9 
-23 LVRGTAAWNA
+23 
-33 PLGTPRRKDSREEG
+33 
-47 SRGAR
+47 
-52 EPGNAP
+52 
-58 RGQGLD
+58 
-64 AELHGGAWY
+64 
-73 RGPVASVRSAA
+73 
-84 QTAGRAS
+84 
-91 GVRSVDDDFF
+91 
-101 SVSCLTASPRFRDVR
+101 
-116 RPRILKTAVSDRLD
+116 
-130 IGLGLPM
+130 M
-137 SNLALASPIG
+137 SNRALASPIG

-167 HEPRGRFSLAMGGA
+167 HEPRGRFSLAMRGA

-293 SDGTTDAER
+293 SATRDETTDAE
-302 SPKRSPKHAPAHL
+302 RSPKHAPAHL
-315 DLARARRAIEDLR
+315 ELARARRAIEDLR

-336 FARSAAAAENATSG
+336 FARSAAAAAENAFEN
-350 AYDERADAPS
+350 AFDERADAPS
-360 DANGAFDA
+360 DANLADA

-393 VAATTAQDEGMAG
+393 VAATTAHEGMAG
-406 NDSLGD
+406 NDSRGD

-418 SNETEENRLHI
+418 SNETENRLQI

-434 PETDDGSSFRGSTRG
+434 PETDGSSFRGSTRG

-475 DSPASLRRALAA
+475 DSPASLHRALAA

-551 ARSCAEKIERA
+551 ARSCAVKIERA

-602 RILDA
+602 RTLDA
-607 STRASSPTV
+607 STRASSPTA
-616 KKNRVG
+616 KAKTNGVG
-622 DTTNGLEV
+622 DANGLEV
-630 RSVSRATRA
+630 RSVSRAARA
-639 PSPPPASPPATIPR
+639 DTMIPASPPATIPR

-665 AGSGVSPSSSR
+665 AGSGVSPYGYLVSPSSSR

-684 IFADADNK
+684 IFADADDK
-692 GHEGHNGHR
+692 GHEGHEGHEGHNGHR

-713 ARGAIFATARMDN
+713 ARGAIFATARVEN
-726 QSARGYARRNARSV
+726 QSARSYARRNARSV
-740 GDAPGKENENENE
+740 GDVSDGKENENENE
-753 NENAENEKLMTTNGN
+753 NENAEKLDFDANRN

-816 VGFGDARMD
+816 VGFGAARMD
-825 NQSAYGQSVSDAS
+825 NQSARGYRFSIGGVSDAS
-838 PPPSARRGHLPREPY
+838 PPPSAPAGDHLPREPY
-853 DRYADPSPERRLELR
+853 DRYADPSPAKTRRRE
-868 DAKTDCPYETASAD
+868 DAKTEMSEETASAD
-882 PAETMI
+882 PAETMG
-888 CFANRRRAAPTH
+888 FANRRRAAPTH

-905 TYVSGAGDVRGPLA
+905 TSSGAGDVRGPLA
-919 GEKSQEGGKKSLF
+919 GEKSPGGKKSLF

>member
-1 MLRPVDGP
+1 M
-9 MPRGCPRVVLGGPR
+9 
-23 LVRGTAAWNA
+23 
-33 PLGTPRRKDSREEG
+33 
-47 SRGAR
+47 
-52 EPGNAP
+52 
-58 RGQGLD
+58 
-64 AELHGGAWY
+64 
-73 RGPVASVRSAA
+73 
-84 QTAGRAS
+84 
-91 GVRSVDDDFF
+91 
-101 SVSCLTASPRFRDVR
+101 
-116 RPRILKTAVSDRLD
+116 
-130 IGLGLPM
+130 
-137 SNLALASPIG
+137 
-147 GRAPPLGVSSGPGP
+147 
-161 LRIPVG
+161 
-167 HEPRGRFSLAMGGA
+167 
-181 TRVSDA
+181 SDA

-194 AAGTTSRFGISGGD
+194 AAGTTSRFGISGIA
-208 SLVAKRA
+208 AKRA

-233 ERAERRNAHLERS
+233 ERAERRNADFERS
-246 RGEGDPAGTE
+246 RGEGEGEGDPAGTE

-270 ETRLMKESESAL
+270 IKRRLMTKETTK
-282 RRRSATKSATK
+282 SATKSATR
-293 SDGTTDAER
+293 DETTDAER

-315 DLARARRAIEDLR
+315 ELARARRAIEDLR

-336 FARSAAAAENATSG
+336 FARSATTAENINATSG
-350 AYDERADAPS
+350 AFDERADAPS
-360 DANGAFDA
+360 DANLADLA
-368 FSVPRRSLGGGAA
+368 FSVPCARKSRSLGGGAA

-393 VAATTAQDEGMAG
+393 VAATTAHEGMAG
-406 NDSLGD
+406 NDD
-412 SLSATV
+412 LSATV
-418 SNETEENRLHI
+418 SNETETVSEKEDGSLN
-429 GVDST
+429 ST
-434 PETDDGSSFRGSTRG
+434 SDADRSSFRGSTRG

-456 VQATRELGVDS
+456 VQATQELGIDS
-467 TLQGDAFR
+467 TLQGD
-475 DSPASLRRALAA
+475 SPTSLRRALAA

-551 ARSCAEKIERA
+551 ARSCAEKLERA

-580 RDDAERR
+580 RDNAERR

-602 RILDA
+602 RTLDA
-607 STRASSPTV
+607 STRASSPTA
-616 KKNRVG
+616 KKKTNRVG
-622 DTTNGLEV
+622 DANGLEV
-630 RSVSRATRA
+630 RSVSRAARA

-660 PERRL
+660 PERPL
-665 AGSGVSPSSSR
+665 GSGVSPATPSSSR

-684 IFADADNK
+684 IFADANNK
-692 GHEGHNGHR
+692 GHR

-713 ARGAIFATARMDN
+713 ARGAIFAA
-726 QSARGYARRNARSV
+726 
-740 GDAPGKENENENE
+740 GDGGKEDE
-753 NENAENEKLMTTNGN
+753 NENANAIVHA
-768 STPGEALAASLRR
+768 TPGEALAASLRR

-816 VGFGDARMD
+816 VGFGAARVD
-825 NQSAYGQSVSDAS
+825 NQSARGVRFSRGVSDAS

-853 DRYADPSPERRLELR
+853 DRYADPSPDPKREEQAREARERRVAR
-868 DAKTDCPYETASAD
+868 DAKTVSEETASAD
-882 PAETMI
+882 PAETGG
-888 CFANRRRAAPTH
+888 FANRRAAPTH

-905 TYVSGAGDVRGPLA
+905 TSSGGGDVRGPLA
-919 GEKSQEGGKKSLF
+919 GEKSPEGKKSLF
-932 GSGLAMPAMSMPS
+932 ESGLAMPAMSMPS